1 MEKIADYGTYTDGM
15 RKSMTD
21 KTWFLNMI
29 DGAKE
34 IVDYGCADGALLEYI
49 RDAMPGVFDL
59 TGIDIDE
66 KMLHLA
72 ADRLNT
78 GFRAPVLLTQ
88 PEPFKDIYGETVY
101 NACLNCGSVIHEVY
115 SYGTPESIKKFW
127 DFAFETGFKYIA
139 IRDMG
144 MSKIDISTSFAVE
157 EDAFSKI
164 IQYNEQHP
172 DAKSRFLE
180 YLDQIRQ
187 NDGDR
192 LIIWRDIIHYLLKY
206 RYVSNWDREMRENYL
221 PLLTEEILLKIPS
234 NYRVKYYEH
243 YTLPY
248 LKDQVMK
255 DFWIDLNTKTH
266 YKLLL
271 ERID

>member
-1 MEKIADYGTYTDGM
+1 MEKISDYGTYTDGM

-34 IVDYGCADGALLEYI
+34 IVDYGCADSALLEYI
-49 RDAMPGVFDL
+49 RDAMPDVFDL

-72 ADRLNT
+72 ADRLNDGSHT
-78 GFRAPVLLTQ
+78 PVLLTQ
-88 PEPFKDIYGETVY
+88 PEPFKDICGETVY
-101 NACLNCGSVIHEVY
+101 DACLNCGSVIHEVY
-115 SYGTPESIKKFW
+115 SYGTPESIEKFW

-139 IRDMG
+139 IRDMA
-144 MSKIDISTSFAVE
+144 MSKIDISVPQEKLS
-157 EDAFSKI
+157 DMLRKI
-164 IQYNEQHP
+164 GVYNYQHP
-172 DAKSRFLE
+172 DAEARWHE
-180 YLDQIRQ
+180 YMSHSVDLTR
-187 NDGDR
+187 NKCS
-192 LIIWRDIIHYLLKY
+192 WRDVIHYLLKY
-206 RYVSNWDREMRENYL
+206 RYVTNWDREMREDYL

-248 LKDQVMK
+248 LKDKVME
-255 DFWIDLNTKTH
+255 DFGIDLNTKTH

-271 ERID
+271 ERVE

>member
-49 RDAMPGVFDL
+49 RDAVPGVFDL

-72 ADRLNT
+72 ADRLND
-78 GFRAPVLLTQ
+78 GSHAPVLLTQ
-88 PEPFKDIYGETVY
+88 PEPFKYICRETVY
-101 NACLNCGSVIHEVY
+101 DACLNCGSVIHEVY
-115 SYGTPESIKKFW
+115 SYGTPKSIEKFW
-127 DFAFETGFKYIA
+127 DFVFNSGFQYVA
-139 IRDMG
+139 IRDMA
-144 MSKIDISTSFAVE
+144 MSKIDILPNRTVVD
-157 EDAFSKI
+157 DAHRKI
-164 IQYNEQHP
+164 LKFNAGHLDARQRYIDFLRYSGLDSITP
-172 DAKSRFLE
+172 DT
-180 YLDQIRQ
+180 
-187 NDGDR
+187 
-192 LIIWRDIIHYLLKY
+192 WRDIVHYLLKY
-206 RYVSNWDREMRENYL
+206 RYVTNWGREMRENYL

-248 LKDQVMK
+248 LKDQVMN
-255 DFWIDLNTKTH
+255 DFGIDLNTKTH

-271 ERID
+271 ERVD